1 MSFFHKKNYGKIL
14 SGFNQ
19 TTRTTPG
26 SAQHAS
32 ADEKRDTIFIGRT
45 WIYSLV
51 FYDYL
56 LISEDYQVNKCQISF
71 NKILVQQLADQCDV
85 SS

>member
-1 MSFFHKKNYGKIL
+1 MVKIL
-14 SGFNQ
+14 NGFNQ

-32 ADEKRDTIFIGRT
+32 ADEKHDLIFIGHT
-45 WIYSLV
+45 WIFSLV

-56 LISEDYQVNKCQISF
+56 LTYSVDYQVYISCQIRF
-71 NKILVQQLADQCDV
+71 NKPLVQQLADQCDV

>member
-1 MSFFHKKNYGKIL
+1 MLKIL

-26 SAQHAS
+26 SAQHES
-32 ADEKRDTIFIGRT
+32 AGEKHNTIFIGHT

-56 LISEDYQVNKCQISF
+56 LISVDYQVNKCLISF
-71 NKILVQQLADQCDV
+71 NEILVQQLADQCDV

>member
-1 MSFFHKKNYGKIL
+1 MLKIL

-26 SAQHAS
+26 SVQHAS
-32 ADEKRDTIFIGRT
+32 AGEKHNTIFIGHT
-45 WIYSLV
+45 WMYSLV

-56 LISEDYQVNKCQISF
+56 LISVDYQVNKCLISF
-71 NKILVQQLADQCDV
+71 NEILVQQLADQCDV